1 MDSVGG
7 GRFRWIA
14 LVVVALYTMVA
25 LGEQCWSLLLQGDS
39 IVGSGFHSGKW

>member
-1 MDSVGG
+1 MDSVGV
-7 GRFRWIA
+7 A
-14 LVVVALYTMVA
+14 LMVVALYTVVA